1 LKWRRKVT
9 PGMPT
14 GNPDSAAQAVPENP
28 AKKPPFRPAEGPLR
42 LPAGQRY
49 LGLDLGTRTIG
60 LALSDAGHRIAT
72 PLRTLTRKKFTQDAA
87 ELAGIVTAENVG
99 ALVLGLPVNMDGSEG
114 PRCQAT
120 RAFARNIAGV
130 VALPVALWDERLS
143 TVAVERM
150 MVDADLSR
158 ARRAELV
165 DKLAAGYILQA
176 YLDWLAQQP
185 AG

>member
-1 LKWRRKVT
+1 
-9 PGMPT
+9 MPT
-14 GNPDSAAQAVPENP
+14 GNPDSPPAPDPPAAAE
-28 AKKPPFRPAEGPLR
+28 KPRFRPAEGPIR
-42 LPAGQRY
+42 LPAGRRY
-49 LGLDLGTRTIG
+49 LGLDLGTKTIG

-72 PLRTLTRKKFTQDAA
+72 PLRTLVRRKFTQDAA
-87 ELAGIVTAENVG
+87 ELAAVITAENVG

-130 VALPVALWDERLS
+130 ARLPIALWDERMS

-150 MVDADLSR
+150 MVEADLSR

-165 DKLAAGYILQA
+165 DKLAAGYILQS
-176 YLDWLAQQP
+176 YLDWLMRQP
-185 AG
+185 A

>member
-1 LKWRRKVT
+1 
-9 PGMPT
+9 MDT
-14 GNPDSAAQAVPENP
+14 GNPDSSSVPGQQNP
-28 AKKPPFRPAEGPLR
+28 EEMPPCRPAEGPLR
-42 LPAGQRY
+42 LPAGRRY
-49 LGLDLGTRTIG
+49 LGLDPGTKTIG

-72 PLRTLTRKKFTQDAA
+72 PLRTLIRKKFTQDAA
-87 ELAGIVTAENVG
+87 GLAGIVTAENVG

-130 VALPVALWDERLS
+130 VDLPVALWDERLS

-150 MVDADLSR
+150 VVEADLSR
-158 ARRAELV
+158 ARRAALV
-165 DKLAAGYILQA
+165 DKLAAGYSLQSD
-176 YLDWLAQQP
+176 LDWLAQQP